1 VKIGVAQLNTS
12 VGNLEGNANS
22 IIQAT
27 AKAVEIDPAVD
38 LVVCPEL
45 AITGYPPQDL
55 ILKSHFIDAQLDAA
69 SKVAREAKTPVL
81 FGFIDRD
88 RTGKI
93 YNAAGFAI
101 GGRIVQV
108 FHKTLLPNYDVFD
121 EKRYFTPAQENIVPL
136 RVNGARL
143 GVIICE
149 DMWEDDYKTSVIE
162 PLKERGADFIVNLS
176 ASPWNLGKHQT
187 RINVVRRRISEYGLP
202 ILYVN
207 QVGGQDEL
215 IFDGSS
221 FYCDSTLLSKE
232 KINYIAPFCQEHVT
246 VVDIDVKHNKIISV
260 VPFTDSFNYAGS
272 LVQTFKALVLGT
284 QDYARKNGFTK
295 VILGLSG
302 GIDSTLT
309 AAIAKEAGLEVL
321 GVSLPSHIT
330 DDSSRDE
337 ARKYAQRL
345 GIGFMEIP
353 IRDTFH
359 SVVSH
364 IENVT
369 NERVRGI
376 ARENVQPRVRGLYL
390 MALSNMY
397 GHLLLST
404 GNKTEIALGYST
416 LYGDMCG
423 GLAVIGD
430 IEKPMVYGLCR
441 YYNQLRGPI
450 ISEFVLNRTPTAEL
464 EAGQADPFD
473 YPFISKVVDKIVEG
487 HASPESILGSRKER
501 GAEILDAFKR
511 IKISQFKRK
520 QSPPILRVSP
530 KAFGVGRRMPIA
542 NGFQY

>member
-12 VGNLEGNANS
+12 VGDLEGNADH

-45 AITGYPPQDL
+45 AVTGYPPQDL

-69 SKVAREAKTPVL
+69 SRVAREAKAPVL

-88 RTGKI
+88 RLGKL
-93 YNAAGFAI
+93 YNTAGFAV

-136 RVNGARL
+136 RINGARL

-162 PLKERGADFIVNLS
+162 PLKERGADLIVNLS
-176 ASPWNLGKHQT
+176 ASPWNLGKYQT
-187 RINVVRRRISEYGLP
+187 RINVARRRILEYGLP

-221 FYCDSTLLSKE
+221 FYCDSTLLS
-232 KINYIAPFCQEHVT
+232 YVGPFCREHVT
-246 VVDIDVKHNKIISV
+246 VIDVDTKQGKITTTT
-260 VPFTDSFNYAGS
+260 PFTDSLNYASS
-272 LVQTFKALVLGT
+272 LAQVFTALVLGT

-295 VILGLSG
+295 AILGLSG

-330 DDSSRDE
+330 DDSSRNE
-337 ARKYAQRL
+337 AKEYAQRL
-345 GIGFMEIP
+345 GIDFMEIP

-364 IENVT
+364 VEDVT
-369 NERVRGI
+369 REQVRDT

-404 GNKTEIALGYST
+404 GNKTEVALGYST

-430 IEKPMVYGLCR
+430 IEKPMVYALCR
-441 YYNQLRGPI
+441 YYNEIRGPI
-450 ISEFVLNRTPTAEL
+450 ISDFVLNRVPTAEL
-464 EAGQADPFD
+464 EVGQADPFD

-487 HASPESILGSRKER
+487 HASPESIFFTRINR
-501 GAEILDAFKR
+501 HAEVLDAFKR